1 MKQSK
6 LWNVLFGA
14 LWIMLLAAEGFVL
27 ATIWRLDMLPTQY
40 ILALAGL
47 LLVLWL
53 LMGLL
58 LLPNSKKKGGG
69 KVRKGIASVLILLIV
84 IGCAAVV
91 TIVTDVYDRLSNVV
105 EQPVEEGMVR
115 TVYVRADDPAQSL
128 ADAKDY
134 VFARV
139 EAYDEEYILQA
150 IEKVETLVGQ
160 SIEVQTFAAIRDM
173 VDALYAGEIDAII
186 MNDVNV
192 DILEDDESYADVSA
206 KIRVLY
212 EVPVTE
218 VEQTVG
224 QPTDDAGQI
233 IQTDPPETIVTMP
246 SIQVAE
252 DITNTPFIVY
262 IAGSDARASKL
273 TTGRNDVNILAVV
286 NPETKMVLLLNTP
299 RDYYIANPAG
309 NNRLD
314 KLTHCGNAGVENSMK
329 ALANLY
335 GIRVDYYARINFKG
349 FETMINAIGGITV
362 YSDVSFSTSSGEYR
376 FSKGENYLDGA
387 AALAFAR
394 ERYNLSGGDNA
405 RGQNQM
411 KVITAVLKKL
421 TSGTTILTKYADIL
435 DSLNGMFATN
445 ISMDEI
451 SQLVKMQLGD
461 MASWNIVSYAVT
473 GTGGSAI
480 TYSDPGH
487 YLYVTYPDESTV
499 AYAQDLIRRV
509 VEGEI
514 LTDADVNG

>member
-14 LWIMLLAAEGFVL
+14 LWFMLLAAEGFVL
-27 ATIWRLDMLPTQY
+27 ATVWRLNMLPTQY
-40 ILALAGL
+40 ILVLAGL

-69 KVRKGIASVLILLIV
+69 KVRKGIASVLVLLLV
-84 IGCAAVV
+84 IGCAAVT
-91 TIVTDVYDRLSNVV
+91 TIITDVYERLSNVV
-105 EQPVEEGMVR
+105 EQPVDEGLYR
-115 TVYVRADDPAQSL
+115 TVYVRADDPAQTL

-134 VFARV
+134 VFGRV
-139 EAYDEEYILQA
+139 AEHDEEYILQA
-150 IEKVETLVGQ
+150 IEGIEDLVGQ
-160 SIEVQTFAAIRDM
+160 SIEVRTFETIREM
-173 VDALYAGEIDAII
+173 ADALYAGEIDAII

-192 DILEDDESYADVSA
+192 DILEDDENYADFSDRT
-206 KIRVLY
+206 RVLY
-212 EVPVTE
+212 EVPVKE
-218 VEQTVG
+218 VQIPEEI
-224 QPTDDAGQI
+224 PTDSNGETV
-233 IQTDPPETIVTMP
+233 QTEPAETVVTMP
-246 SIQVAE
+246 SIQNAQ

-262 IAGSDARASKL
+262 IAGSDARTSRL

-286 NPETKMVLLLNTP
+286 NPETKMILLLNTP

-309 NNRLD
+309 GNRKD
-314 KLTHCGNAGVENSMK
+314 KLTHCGNAGVENSMA

-335 GIRVDYYARINFKG
+335 GVRVDYYARINFKG
-349 FETMINAIGGITV
+349 FETMIDAVGGITV
-362 YSDVSFSTSSGEYR
+362 YSDVSFSASSGNFR
-376 FSKGENYLDGA
+376 FSKGENQLNGA

-394 ERYNLSGGDNA
+394 ERYHLSGGDNA

-411 KVITAVLKKL
+411 KVITAVIKKM

-451 SQLVKMQLGD
+451 SQLVKMQLD
-461 MASWNIVSYAVT
+461 DLASWNIVSYAVS
-473 GTGGSAI
+473 GTGGSDI

-487 YLYVTYPDESTV
+487 YLYVTYPDQSTV

-509 VEGEI
+509 VEGET